1 MTPVRVVR
9 PRVSYADLQQAP
21 EDGRRYELYD
31 GEVFVV
37 PAPIPRHQLAVQNL
51 VDRFRSYQQ
60 LYGGLVLASPIDIVF
75 SEFDVVQPD
84 VVFFSRERA
93 RLVDPDRAIR
103 DAPDLAVEVLS
114 PSTAATDRGKKMQML
129 ARYGVLEYWLVD
141 PLARTLE
148 IYTLSADAYA
158 LERIVSEGDLAR
170 SRILSALSFPAR
182 EIFGDW

>member
-1 MTPVRVVR
+1 
-9 PRVSYADLQQAP
+9 VSYADLQQAP

-37 PAPIPRHQLAVQNL
+37 PAPMPRHQLAVQNL
-51 VDRFRSYQQ
+51 VDRLRSYQQ
-60 LYGGLVLASPIDIVF
+60 SHGGLVLASPIDIVF

-84 VVFFSRERA
+84 VVFFIRERA
-93 RLVDPDRAIR
+93 DRVDPDRAIR

-114 PSTAATDRGKKMQML
+114 PSTAATDRGNKMRML
-129 ARYGVLEYWLVD
+129 ARYGVPEYWLVD

-148 IYTLSADAYA
+148 IYGLSAGAYA
-158 LERIVSEGDLAR
+158 LEQIASDDDIAR
-170 SRILSALSFPAR
+170 SRILSELAFPGR